1 MRAFFDAMKSTTVA
15 DMKKIGLT
23 GGIGSGKSTVAAM
36 LAEAGFRVVDADKIA
51 RQIME
56 PGSPVLAKVAE
67 EFGHDVLN
75 KDGTLDRAELA
86 RRAFVD
92 KESTQR
98 LNAITHPA
106 IRAESNRQ
114 FIQAET
120 DGAPVAV
127 YDMPLLIELGLNKD
141 MDLTVVVDVDAE
153 ERVKRLVT
161 SRGLDEADARAR
173 IKRQIDDGAR
183 KAAADWV
190 IDNNGPVENLVPQVE
205 RLIESVQAG
214 PKK

>member
-1 MRAFFDAMKSTTVA
+1 
-15 DMKKIGLT
+15 MKKIGLT

-51 RQIME
+51 WQIME

-120 DGAPVAV
+120 DDAPVAV

-153 ERVKRLVT
+153 ERVKRLLT

-173 IKRQIDDGAR
+173 IKQQIDDGAR

-190 IDNNGPVENLVPQVE
+190 IDNNGPVENLAPQVE

>member
-1 MRAFFDAMKSTTVA
+1 
-15 DMKKIGLT
+15 MKKIGLT

-67 EFGHDVLN
+67 EFGHDVLLQ
-75 KDGTLDRAELA
+75 DGTLDRAELA

-114 FIQAET
+114 FIQAES

-161 SRGLDEADARAR
+161 SRGLAEADARAR
-173 IKRQIDDGAR
+173 IRQQIDDDAR

-190 IDNNGPVENLVPQVE
+190 IDNNGPVENLAPQVE

>member
-1 MRAFFDAMKSTTVA
+1 
-15 DMKKIGLT
+15 MKKIGLT

-173 IKRQIDDGAR
+173 IKQQIDDGAR

-190 IDNNGPVENLVPQVE
+190 IDNNGPVENLAPQVE

>member
-1 MRAFFDAMKSTTVA
+1 
-15 DMKKIGLT
+15 MKKIGLT

-67 EFGHDVLN
+67 EFGRDVLN

-120 DGAPVAV
+120 DDAPVAV

-173 IKRQIDDGAR
+173 IKQQIDDGAR

-190 IDNNGPVENLVPQVE
+190 IDNNGPVENLAPQVE